1 MNVLTCRIVAVALG
15 VALGAPALAQAHEG
29 DVILKYDGV
38 RIITGRT
45 EGLLIVYGARVF
57 SGSLGDTG
65 IPNATFSPG
74 FDSEPGAFPSQAI
87 IGLSIRKALRV
98 WDGQDFDEIP
108 EEQMRITKGQNSVVT
123 PPQDPP
129 TCEVAGGLVL
139 GLASSSGILH
149 QHPAYELLAP
159 ADPGVYLLELEA
171 WMGAPG
177 NAVSLPFW
185 IVFSQASPPAPP
197 PPAAFQFA
205 DTILTCPADFN
216 RDGSLTVADFGAFQ
230 TGFVLADPR
239 ADFNL
244 DCAHTV
250 GDFGAF
256 QTAFVLGCP

>member
-1 MNVLTCRIVAVALG
+1 MQRALFVTLLAPAV
-15 VALGAPALAQAHEG
+15 VAPALAQVHAG

-45 EGLLIVYGARVF
+45 EGPQIVYGARVV
-57 SGSLGDTG
+57 SGTLGDLG

-74 FDSEPGAFPSQAI
+74 YDSEPGAFPPQQL
-87 IGLSIRKALRV
+87 IGITIRKALRV

-108 EEQMRITKGQNSVVT
+108 DERMRITKGQSSITT
-123 PPQDPP
+123 PEQDPP
-129 TCEVAGGLVL
+129 TCEVAGSLTL
-139 GLASSSGILH
+139 GLSSISGILH
-149 QHPAYELLAP
+149 QHPAYELLDP

-171 WMGAPG
+171 WMGVPG
-177 NAVSLPFW
+177 NAASLPFW
-185 IVFSQASPPAPP
+185 LVFNQNSPPATLQ
-197 PPAAFQFA
+197 AAFEFA

-239 ADFNL
+239 ADLNL

-250 GDFGAF
+250 ADFGAF